1 MPTGDHVEEVSLSDF
16 DERRYAHS
24 MGGGGGREAYHD
36 EAMESDEE
44 EMAGHL
50 PGGAGGAQHVQ
61 CAQQ

>member
-1 MPTGDHVEEVSLSDF
+1 MPVGEHVEEVSLSDF

-24 MGGGGGREAYHD
+24 MGGGAGREAYHE

-44 EMAGHL
+44 EMAGHF
-50 PGGAGGAQHVQ
+50 PGAGAQHVQ